1 MPDPTPGGELPEE
14 PEEPEEPTDIP
25 DENVPEGELPEDI
38 PDEDV
43 PQGEAP
49 KTGDS
54 MSLWLSL
61 SGTAALGLVALNV
74 FDSKRKK
81 KEHEEQ

>member
-1 MPDPTPGGELPEE
+1 MPQGELPEE
-14 PEEPEEPTDIP
+14 PT
-25 DENVPEGELPEDI
+25 DI

-49 KTGDS
+49 KTGDNMS
-54 MSLWLSL
+54 MWLAL

-74 FDSKRKK
+74 FDNKRKK
-81 KEHEEQ
+81 KEHEDQ